1 MDEKINSGFT
11 KVKESVDDLHHT
23 MINFIVAFECYV
35 QLKKIKKFDDKIKE
49 LKRTKG
55 E

>member
-1 MDEKINSGFT
+1 MDEKIDSGFT
-11 KVKESVDDLHHT
+11 KLKESIDDLHPT
-23 MINFIVAFECYV
+23 MINFIVAFECYM
-35 QLKKIKKFDDKIKE
+35 QLEKIKKLDDEIKE

>member
-23 MINFIVAFECYV
+23 MIKFE
-35 QLKKIKKFDDKIKE
+35 IKE

>member
-1 MDEKINSGFT
+1 MDEKINSRFT

-23 MINFIVAFECYV
+23 MINFIVAFEE
-35 QLKKIKKFDDKIKE
+35 IKE

>member
-1 MDEKINSGFT
+1 MDEKIDSGFT
-11 KVKESVDDLHHT
+11 KVKEL
-23 MINFIVAFECYV
+23 E
-35 QLKKIKKFDDKIKE
+35 KIKKFDDEIKE

>member
-23 MINFIVAFECYV
+23 E
-35 QLKKIKKFDDKIKE
+35 IKE

>member
-1 MDEKINSGFT
+1 MDEKMDSGFT
-11 KVKESVDDLHHT
+11 KLKEAIDDLHHT
-23 MINFIVAFECYV
+23 MINE
-35 QLKKIKKFDDKIKE
+35 IKE